1 MIADRCHAC
10 QRCKR
15 VIQIPGILC
24 FIAGSI
30 YLVPC
35 GEEEVDV
42 HIVLD
47 RIQRLVPSLNVLRCS
62 SCSDLRVSHKGKA
75 EG

>member
-47 RIQRLVPSLNVLRCS
+47 RIQRLVPSLDVRLRGS
-62 SCSDLRVSHKGKA
+62 RTNLGVSHKGKA